1 MSATAKI
8 MVSLSAIS
16 IGLGVPIVCL
26 YFVVNYGFHY
36 WMAGAIAFVAVL
48 IGGAIMIVGITTGPL
63 GEMDN
68 SGEIDRERL
77 RVLRNQQKASLEEM
91 DEMIVVLAEIR
102 DALKSVED

>member
-1 MSATAKI
+1 
-8 MVSLSAIS
+8 
-16 IGLGVPIVCL
+16 
-26 YFVVNYGFHY
+26 
-36 WMAGAIAFVAVL
+36 MAGAIAFVAVL

>member
-8 MVSLSAIS
+8 MVSLSTIS